1 MSAPSILDSRHHHS
15 LGGDTRVCDDAVAG
29 LNHVTTRF
37 SPEVLTATGYS
48 PSIRVEGVP
57 NTVPVVFQYQEN
69 PWHPSFPYGVGGLS
83 TLGSGAHALRTPV
96 SNTVRRGAA
105 QCPQK
110 GVQSGVS
117 QILDETLH
125 VPVYLPQRSN
135 RFLSFP
141 CQGATF
147 HLDCWAVP
155 TQLRSSHG

>member
-1 MSAPSILDSRHHHS
+1 MSAPAIFDSRHHHS

-83 TLGSGAHALRTPV
+83 ILGSGAHALRTPV

>member
-29 LNHVTTRF
+29 RNHVTTRF

-69 PWHPSFPYGVGGLS
+69 PWHPSFPYGVGSLS
-83 TLGSGAHALRTPV
+83 ILGSGAHALRTPV

-117 QILDETLH
+117 QILDEMLH
-125 VPVYLPQRSN
+125 VPVTCRSGPTN
-135 RFLSFP
+135 FCLSHDWGECF
-141 CQGATF
+141 T
-147 HLDCWAVP
+147 
-155 TQLRSSHG
+155 

>member
-1 MSAPSILDSRHHHS
+1 M
-15 LGGDTRVCDDAVAG
+15 CDDAVAG

-83 TLGSGAHALRTPV
+83 ILGSGAHALRTPV

-117 QILDETLH
+117 QILHETLD

-155 TQLRSSHG
+155 TQLRSAYG